1 MNSHVPPPALD
12 PETLFAGALETFDRS
27 KPVLVMGHFDA
38 DGLSATAIFLRALTS
53 AGWQTEW
60 RLVGRGE
67 NAWSAEMREELAERK
82 SLGGL
87 IVTDLGTRSG
97 SIAPHIP
104 TVVVDHHV
112 PFGFPDGAVTIS
124 GASEKPI
131 PTSSL
136 LAFRSAAALG
146 DNADLLWL
154 CALGLIGDMAED
166 DGWPEMAEARARYG
180 VTALRNAVSL
190 LNAPR
195 RASRADARP
204 ALALLLKG
212 EGPKDV
218 TSGRFPE
225 TAALLAAKEEV
236 KAELEKAKRIGPKV
250 VGDVALIRFASPCQI
265 HPLVAQSWRG
275 RLKDKIVIAANFGYA
290 PDRVHFAARTSRP
303 DADLIGFFGKHRPSG
318 ADEQYGGGHRQAS
331 GGALAP
337 ADWNSLVRSL
347 GFGPEMDVRP

>member
-1 MNSHVPPPALD
+1 MNSHVPPPKLD
-12 PETLFAGALETFDRS
+12 PKTLFAGALQTFDRQ

-38 DGLSATAIFLRALTS
+38 DGLSATAIFLRALAA
-53 AGWQTEW
+53 AGWRTEW

-67 NAWSAEMREELAERK
+67 NAWSAAMREELAARK
-82 SLGGL
+82 DLGGL
-87 IVTDLGTRSG
+87 IVTDLGTRAG
-97 SIAPHIP
+97 SIAPHLP
-104 TVVVDHHV
+104 TAVVDHHV
-112 PFGFPDGAVTIS
+112 PFGFPKNAVTIS
-124 GASEKPI
+124 GASESPI

-136 LAFRSAAALG
+136 LAFRCAAALG
-146 DNADLLWL
+146 DNENLLWL

-166 DGWPEMAEARARYG
+166 DGWPEMAEAKTRYG

-225 TAALLAAKEEV
+225 TADLLAAKEEV
-236 KAELEKAKRIGPKV
+236 KAELDQAKRAAPKV
-250 VGDVALIRFASPCQI
+250 VGEVAIVRFASPCQI

-275 RLKDKIVIAANFGYA
+275 RLKDRIVIAANTGYA
-290 PDRVHFAARTSRP
+290 ADRVHFAARSSQAE
-303 DADLIGFFGKHRPSG
+303 ADLIAFFAKHRPPG

-331 GGALAP
+331 GGALFP
-337 ADWNSLVRSL
+337 EDWNFLVRSL
-347 GFGPEMDVRP
+347 GFGPDMEVRA

>member
-1 MNSHVPPPALD
+1 MNSHVAPPKLDPPA
-12 PETLFAGALETFDRS
+12 LFAGALQTFDRS

-38 DGLSATAIFLRALTS
+38 DGLSATAIFLRALAA
-53 AGWQTEW
+53 AGWRTEW

-67 NAWSAEMREELAERK
+67 NAWSAEMREELSRRHD
-82 SLGGL
+82 LGGL
-87 IVTDLGTRSG
+87 IVTDLGTRAG
-97 SIAPHIP
+97 SIAPHVS

-112 PFGFPDGAVTIS
+112 PFGFLEKAVTIS
-124 GASEKPI
+124 GAAESPI

-136 LAFRSAAALG
+136 LAFRAAAALG
-146 DNADLLWL
+146 DNSDLLWL
-154 CALGLIGDMAED
+154 CALGLIGDIAED
-166 DGWPEMAEARARYG
+166 DGWPEMAEARTRYG

-225 TAALLAAKEEV
+225 TAELLAAKEEV
-236 KAELEKAKRIGPKV
+236 KAELEKAKRVGPKV
-250 VGDVALIRFASPCQI
+250 VGDVAIIRFASPCQI

-275 RLKDKIVIAANFGYA
+275 RLKDKIVIAANTAYA
-290 PDRVHFAARTSRP
+290 PDRVHFAARTSQA
-303 DADLIGFFGKHRPSG
+303 DADLIGFFGKHRPPG
-318 ADEQYGGGHRQAS
+318 GDEQYGGGHRQAS
-331 GGALAP
+331 GGALKP
-337 ADWNSLVRSL
+337 EDWNVLVRSL
-347 GFGPEMDVRP
+347 GFGPDMEVHA